1 VKVGIVT
8 KEWPPLIYGGAGVHV
23 WQLAQALG
31 QKREKISLDVHCF
44 GENREGAL
52 GYSLPEE
59 MSGLNPALA
68 AIETDLLI
76 AQNLAEV
83 DLIHTHT
90 WYTNLAGHF
99 GSLLHGIPH
108 ILTAHS
114 LEPDRPWK
122 AEQLGGGYRISS
134 YAEETAYHSAA
145 AIISVS
151 EGMKRD
157 ILRVYPNI
165 DSHKIHTVHN
175 GVDAERFSPTFD
187 ENLLAS
193 KGIHG
198 RYAIFVGRITR
209 QKGLSHLLRAWNE
222 VSPEYGLV
230 IAAGSP
236 DEPQIGK
243 EVEGLIDALATKRGN
258 IWWFPEMLPQ
268 HDLSVLL
275 SHADLFICPSI
286 YEPLGI
292 VNLEAMACQTAV
304 LASRVGGIPEVVLE
318 GITGE
323 LVNYE
328 TDPIMFEQ
336 SLAEGITTLMGNP
349 DLLANYGRAGR
360 RRVIES
366 FSWDSIAEATIDI
379 YNTVL
384 AGSQK

>member
-1 VKVGIVT
+1 MKVGIVT

-23 WQLAQALG
+23 WQLSQALR
-31 QKREKISLDVHCF
+31 QKREKVSVDVHCF
-44 GENREGAL
+44 GEDREGAR
-52 GYSLPEE
+52 GYSLPAE
-59 MSGLNPALA
+59 MSGLNPALT

-76 AQNLAEV
+76 AQNLSDV

-90 WYTNLAGHF
+90 WYANLAGHF
-99 GSLLHGIPH
+99 GSLLHGVPH

-134 YAEETAYHSAA
+134 YAEETAYHSAS

-157 ILRVYPNI
+157 ITRAYPKI
-165 DSHKIHTVHN
+165 DPKKIHTIYN
-175 GVDAERFSPTFD
+175 GVDSQRFSPTFD
-187 ENLLAS
+187 ENLLDA

-209 QKGLSHLLRAWNE
+209 QKGLSHLLRAWEE

-236 DEPQIGK
+236 DEPTIGN
-243 EVEGLIDALATKRGN
+243 EVEALISELQAKRSN
-258 IWWFPEMLPQ
+258 VWWFPQMLPQ
-268 HDLSVLL
+268 RELAVLL

-304 LASRVGGIPEVVLE
+304 LGSRVGGIPEVVRE

-323 LVNYE
+323 LVNYQG
-328 TDPIMFEQ
+328 DAGSFED
-336 SLAEGITTLMGNP
+336 SLSEGITTLMGDP
-349 DLLANYGRAGR
+349 DRLAQYGEAGR

-366 FSWDSIAEATIDI
+366 FSWDSIADATIDL
-379 YNTVL
+379 YNSVL
-384 AGSQK
+384 TDSQK